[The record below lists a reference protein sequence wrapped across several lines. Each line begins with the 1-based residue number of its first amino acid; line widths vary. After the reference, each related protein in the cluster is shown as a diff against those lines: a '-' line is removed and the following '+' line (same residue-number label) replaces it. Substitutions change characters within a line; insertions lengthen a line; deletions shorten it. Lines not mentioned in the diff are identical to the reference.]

1 MPQVKPADRSDRCR
15 SRIYL
20 TIIRTRAASPLT
32 ATGGVTGA
40 SPPPLPG
47 ASSAIRCNQPS
58 SPAQRN
64 LTRPQ
69 TQQCPGTNKYRGVAC
84 SGHQP
89 SNQAQK

>member
-40 SPPPLPG
+40 SPTT
-47 ASSAIRCNQPS
+47 R
-58 SPAQRN
+58 RN

-69 TQQCPGTNKYRGVAC
+69 TQQRPGTNTYRGVAC

-89 SNQAQK
+89 SNQAQR